1 MPYLGEVRFFRWGDS
16 GYVEVDG
23 EDEERGGGVGVLGG
37 GMGRRGG
44 RRGACSSRPCRPASI
59 DGDS

>member
-16 GYVEVDG
+16 GYVEMD
-23 EDEERGGGVGVLGG
+23 EKDEERAGGVGVLGG

-44 RRGACSSRPCRPASI
+44 KRGGVQLTSVSSSL
-59 DGDS
+59 D